1 MLPKRGLSSSAR
13 ASLIGQPLHQLSPL
27 VAATYVLV
35 GLSEV
40 EFGDHQRFAL
50 KWATALAGL
59 MLLAALIT
67 GAVTLI

>member
-1 MLPKRGLSSSAR
+1 
-13 ASLIGQPLHQLSPL
+13 
-27 VAATYVLV
+27 V
-35 GLSEV
+35 GLAEV

-50 KWATALAGL
+50 KWATVLAGL